1 EQPALRCD
9 EDAMLDLIYQEIVLR
24 EERGEAPQ
32 LEEYQERFPALA
44 SHLAL
49 LFALDQLVRSRLPN
63 AFAPTAPQPAP
74 GSGRPPAGLPAV
86 PGYEVL
92 CKLGAGATGVVY
104 KAREEALG
112 RLVALKIMRPEV
124 RATPGAAAR
133 FRGEAEAVAGLQ
145 HPNVVQLYH
154 VGE

>member
-1 EQPALRCD
+1 MNDSTPHGPSLTDNHAQSLELTRPLLDQLLADQCRRWQRGERVPAETYRDEQPALRCD

-86 PGYEVL
+86 PCYEVL
-92 CKLGAGATGVVY
+92 CKLGAG
-104 KAREEALG
+104 
-112 RLVALKIMRPEV
+112 
-124 RATPGAAAR
+124 
-133 FRGEAEAVAGLQ
+133 
-145 HPNVVQLYH
+145 
-154 VGE
+154 